1 MLITAKNLSKTYGI
15 KPLVENANFTIN
27 DQDRIGL
34 IGVNGS
40 GKSTLLK
47 VLADKETY
55 TGELIKKGGLKIC
68 FLEQNPAFHADT
80 VMEEMEY
87 QNKQNDVL
95 APDYELRSIL
105 RKLDLNEDNAPI
117 SSLSGGQQ
125 KKLAIAASLVARCDL
140 LILDEPTNHL
150 DSEHIEWLEKYLN
163 KFSKALIMVTHDR
176 YFMDKICTKI
186 FELDR
191 GDLYVH
197 DGNYETYIQNK
208 EQRLEQEA
216 SAKAK
221 YKNLYKK
228 ELEWV
233 RAGAQARS
241 TKQKSRLQRFEKL
254 RNQRFKEQQQ
264 NLNLDYTAARLGKKT
279 IELKDVSFHYPNG
292 PMLFEN
298 FSYNLLP
305 NDRIG
310 ILGKNGCGKST
321 LMKILAGKLNPT
333 NGTLEWGET
342 VKIGYFQQMDKEA
355 DLNKRVLDYLEET
368 AKAIT
373 WQGRQVSA
381 SSLLEM
387 FLFDKSSHY
396 LPLNRLSGGERRRLY
411 LCKVLMEGPNVLLLD
426 EPTNDLDIQTLTI
439 LEDYLDSFP
448 GIVVAVSHDRYFLDR
463 VCNSVFAFMPQKN
476 IQQFMGGYSEYSLVR
491 EGFKEEKKEKASTYK
506 KTSRKPKLSYMEK
519 KQLEKLPEQ
528 LDELDQKIE
537 ILNAK
542 MNENLNYD
550 ELMEITAQR
559 DALEKEQEE
568 KTALWMELEE
578 RLEA

>member
-27 DQDRIGL
+27 DQDRIAL

-47 VLADKETY
+47 VLAGKETY

-68 FLEQNPAFHADT
+68 LLDQNPTFHKKT

-87 QNKQNDVL
+87 QNKQNDVQV
-95 APDYELRSIL
+95 APYELRSIL
-105 RKLDLNEDNAPI
+105 TKLDLNEEEALI

-125 KKLAIAASLVARCDL
+125 KKLAIAAALVAQCDL

-197 DGNYETYIQNK
+197 EGNYETYIQNK

-264 NLNLDYTAARLGKKT
+264 SLSLDYTAVRLGKKT
-279 IELKDVSFHYPNG
+279 IEWKDLSFHYPGGCN
-292 PMLFEN
+292 LFEN

-321 LMKILAGKLNPT
+321 LMKIIAGQLKPT
-333 NGTLEWGET
+333 SGILEKGET
-342 VKIGYFQQMDKEA
+342 VKIGYFQQMDEEA

-368 AKAIT
+368 AKAVE
-373 WQGRQVSA
+373 WHGRNVSA
-381 SSLLEM
+381 SALLEM
-387 FLFDKSSHY
+387 FLFEKSSHY

-439 LEDYLDSFP
+439 LEDYLDYFP
-448 GIVVAVSHDRYFLDR
+448 GIVIVVSHDRYFLDR

-476 IQQFMGGYSEYSLVR
+476 IQQFMGGYTEYTELRDSL
-491 EGFKEEKKEKASTYK
+491 KEEKKEKNSSYRK
-506 KTSRKPKLSYMEK
+506 VNRKPKLSYLEK
-519 KQLEKLPEQ
+519 KQLEKLPDE
-528 LDELDQKIE
+528 LDELEQKIE
-537 ILNAK
+537 VLNAK
-542 MNENLNYD
+542 MAENLNYE
-550 ELMEITAQR
+550 ELMEVTAQR

-568 KTALWMELEE
+568 KTALWVELEE

>member
-55 TGELIKKGGLKIC
+55 TGELIKKGGLRIC
-68 FLEQNPAFHADT
+68 FLEQNPGFHADT
-80 VMEEMEY
+80 VMGEMEY

-463 VCNSVFAFMPQKN
+463 VCNSVFAFMPQKI
-476 IQQFMGGYSEYSLVR
+476 IQQFMGGYSEYSLAR
-491 EGFKEEKKEKASTYK
+491 ESFKEEKKEKVSTYK

-519 KQLEKLPEQ
+519 KQLEKLPAQ
-528 LDELDQKIE
+528 LDELDREIE

>member
-292 PMLFEN
+292 PVLFEN

-463 VCNSVFAFMPQKN
+463 VCNSVFAFMPQKI
-476 IQQFMGGYSEYSLVR
+476 IQQFMGGYSEYSLAR
-491 EGFKEEKKEKASTYK
+491 ESFKEEKKEKVSTYK

-519 KQLEKLPEQ
+519 KQLEKLPAQ
-528 LDELDQKIE
+528 LDELDREIE

-542 MNENLNYD
+542 MAENLNYD